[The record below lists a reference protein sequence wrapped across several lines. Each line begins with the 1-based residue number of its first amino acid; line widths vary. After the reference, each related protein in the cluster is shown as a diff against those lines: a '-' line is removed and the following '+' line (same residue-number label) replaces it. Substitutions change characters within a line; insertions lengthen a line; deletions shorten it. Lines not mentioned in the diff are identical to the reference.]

1 MSPER
6 VKEECSCGFLNWEV
20 QWSGLERSPRTK
32 GEPGLRGE
40 PAARAHSR
48 RLSWEIQWSGLERS
62 DRNNEGGLMAALFWF
77 ANFFI
82 SRLESADVFCL
93 PTLLA
98 LGHGE
103 F

>member
-1 MSPER
+1 
-6 VKEECSCGFLNWEV
+6 V
-20 QWSGLERSPRTK
+20 
-32 GEPGLRGE
+32 
-40 PAARAHSR
+40 
-48 RLSWEIQWSGLERS
+48 
-62 DRNNEGGLMAALFWF
+62 AALFWF

-103 F
+103 FNRLAFFKAAIAIALNGGEMHEYIFPALACDEAEALSGIEPLNCSLFHFLCFPEC